1 MGKEGARFLREGL
14 KFGSEEDLNAFRILT
29 WACQCSA
36 QLVCLVFVML
46 IINTNDYKSVKI
58 YKLVKILARGR
69 LGVLNIVFQGKYFF
83 FLS

>member
-1 MGKEGARFLREGL
+1 MGKEGARFLREVL